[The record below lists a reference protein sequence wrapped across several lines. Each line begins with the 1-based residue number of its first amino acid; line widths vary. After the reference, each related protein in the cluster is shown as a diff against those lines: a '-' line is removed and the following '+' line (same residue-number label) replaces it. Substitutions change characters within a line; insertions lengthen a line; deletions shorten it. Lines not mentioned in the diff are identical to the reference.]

1 MRLGGCEQGSKHYHG
16 ENQPESQIQGELTF
30 PAAEVVPST
39 YFTKQPCIQSLQS
52 TQALSSRFDYIH
64 FAFILWIDQYK
75 VNTILKCISY
85 ENNKEMTTRKN
96 NMRKCYCKPDICS
109 PGQPLEHSSLVLCF
123 SQEHISSGHT
133 DVSGIRH
140 SRSDTKMSIQHI
152 YVHFLIIL
160 LGLKYI

>member
-1 MRLGGCEQGSKHYHG
+1 MK
-16 ENQPESQIQGELTF
+16 ESLKRYVKIST
-30 PAAEVVPST
+30 VVISEWW
-39 YFTKQPCIQSLQS
+39 
-52 TQALSSRFDYIH
+52 DYRKFSFYVLFSVF
-64 FAFILWIDQYK
+64 FAFSIINVLLFDQYK

-133 DVSGIRH
+133 DVSRIRH